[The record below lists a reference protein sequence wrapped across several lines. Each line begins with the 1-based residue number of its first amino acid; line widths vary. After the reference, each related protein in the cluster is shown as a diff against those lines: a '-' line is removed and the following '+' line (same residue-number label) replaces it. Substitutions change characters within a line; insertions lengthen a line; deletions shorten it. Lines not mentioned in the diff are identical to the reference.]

1 MKKFISI
8 ILCTLLILPTLIF
21 VGCKK
26 CEHEFVWKVFSEG
39 SCTEKQVEEGLC
51 VKCGEKKV
59 RTGDYGHVY
68 EYETIT
74 DSTCTSTGV
83 IDKYCIICGES
94 VQIEKNKKP
103 HDYIFGCCSMCGR
116 LEEAEELTTEQLQ
129 KITIKNTIMLMY
141 SIDYFTNK
149 SISELYIDSDDYLNI
164 TFKRDNKD
172 IIKKHRVE
180 RIEYQTTQI
189 NNNIITSAL
198 VNEQDEVIFNYSEG
212 GRKEIKNIS
221 NIKGFFVDTNRGL
234 FIVNNDNQVIKVGN
248 LRLEILEDDTQE
260 FVFTKISGGYKLDKV
275 NLEKKQIEVP
285 STYEGEPVIYI
296 SINAF
301 SDNKYVES
309 VVIGDYVEE
318 IEDWAFANCTNL
330 KAITFGSSVKI
341 IHSGVFHNVGL
352 ETINYKGTKNQKSQI
367 LIGPFFNELSNVTW
381 NYI

>member
-8 ILCTLLILPTLIF
+8 ILSILVAIPFLSF

-51 VKCGEKKV
+51 INCGEKRV
-59 RTGDYGHVY
+59 RTGDYVHVY

-74 DSTCTSTGV
+74 DSTCVSTGV
-83 IDKYCIICGES
+83 IDKHCIICGES
-94 VQIEKNKKP
+94 TQIEKIKKA
-103 HDYIFGCCSMCGR
+103 HDYVWGCCSMCGR

-149 SISELYIDSDDYLNI
+149 SIKDLYIDSDDYLNI

-180 RIEYQTTQI
+180 RIEYQTTQV

-198 VNEQDEVIFNYSEG
+198 VNEKDEVIFNYSEG

-301 SDNKYVES
+301 SDNKHVES
-309 VVIGDYVEE
+309 VVLGDYVEE

>member
-51 VKCGEKKV
+51 LKCSEKSV

-74 DSTCTSTGV
+74 DSTCISTGV
-83 IDKYCIICGES
+83 IDKHCIICGES

-149 SISELYIDSDDYLNI
+149 SIKDLYIDSDDYLNI

-180 RIEYQTTQI
+180 RIEYQTTQV

-198 VNEQDEVIFNYSEG
+198 VNEKDEVIFNYSEG